1 MEDSFD
7 LHLEILIRKG
17 EVNGNMRNILVKFTQ
32 CRLTRIDRSPL
43 FSLLAITRETIVL
56 TFQPFALPFPFNV
69 R

>member
-7 LHLEILIRKG
+7 LHLEILIR
-17 EVNGNMRNILVKFTQ
+17 EVNGNMRNILVKKFTQ

-56 TFQPFALPFPFNV
+56 TFQPFALPFPFNA

>member
-1 MEDSFD
+1 MKDSFD
-7 LHLEILIRKG
+7 LHLEILIR

-56 TFQPFALPFPFNV
+56 TFQPFALPFPFNA

>member
-1 MEDSFD
+1 MKDSFD
-7 LHLEILIRKG
+7 LHLEILIR
-17 EVNGNMRNILVKFTQ
+17 EVNGNMRNILVKKFTQ

-56 TFQPFALPFPFNV
+56 TFQPFALPFPFNA

>member
-7 LHLEILIRKG
+7 LHLEILIR

-56 TFQPFALPFPFNV
+56 TFQPFALPFPFNA

>member
-1 MEDSFD
+1 MKDSFD
-7 LHLEILIRKG
+7 LHLEILIR
-17 EVNGNMRNILVKFTQ
+17 EVNGNMRNILVKKFTQ